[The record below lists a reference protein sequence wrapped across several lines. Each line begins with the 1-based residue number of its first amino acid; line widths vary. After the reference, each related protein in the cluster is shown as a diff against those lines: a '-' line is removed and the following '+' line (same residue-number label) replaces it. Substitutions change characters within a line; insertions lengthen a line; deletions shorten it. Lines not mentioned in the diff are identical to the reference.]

1 MGMESEGFVMDLGLL
16 ILRVVFGLLMIG
28 HGTQKLLGWFGGYG
42 LEGSSGFVA
51 SRGFAPAKFW
61 TTTGSLSEASGGLL
75 FLLGFLSPLG
85 SIAIAAAM
93 LTAIVGFHWPKFW
106 ASEGGIEHALLMLTA
121 AAAVGLAGPGAY
133 SLDAV
138 LGTALPPM
146 ITGIVAALA
155 AIGFL
160 VGVVGAAGRRRAT
173 AAATPTQTTAA

>member
-1 MGMESEGFVMDLGLL
+1 MDLGLL
-16 ILRVVFGLLMIG
+16 IIRVVFGLLMIG
-28 HGTQKLLGWFGGYG
+28 HGTQKLFGWFGGYG
-42 LEGSSGFVA
+42 LNGSSGFVA
-51 SRGFAPAKFW
+51 SRGFSPAKFW
-61 TTTGSLSEASGGLL
+61 TATGSLSESGGGLL
-75 FLLGFLSPLG
+75 LLLGFLSPIG

-106 ASEGGIEHALLMLTA
+106 ASDGGYEHALAMLTA
-121 AAAVGLAGPGAY
+121 AVAVGITGPGAY

-146 ITGIVAALA
+146 AAGMIAVLA

-173 AAATPTQTTAA
+173 AGASQKAAA